1 MAQINM
7 KNKKKNDDSSSIG
20 YNRTNVAVKILCVFA
35 AFCLWIYVMTV
46 ESPEYEQTFGNAPSR
61 RTSSISS
68 NG

>member
-35 AFCLWIYVMTV
+35 AFCLWICVMTV
-46 ESPEYEQTFGNAPSR
+46 ESP
-61 RTSSISS
+61 
-68 NG
+68 